1 MPYFALTYEVVDGFT
16 EKRTPYRGP
25 HLEKARTAAARGE
38 LVMAGALG
46 EPAGAL
52 LVFKAP
58 DRTTAERFATTDP
71 YVLNGLVTHWSVRPW
86 TVVIGF
92 DESERPAGLPA

>member
-1 MPYFALTYEVVDGFT
+1 MPYFALTYEVVDGYPD
-16 EKRTPYRGP
+16 KRAPYRGL
-25 HLEKARTAAARGE
+25 HLQKAREAAARGE

-46 EPAGAL
+46 EPDGAL

-58 DRTTAERFATTDP
+58 DRTIAENFADTDP
-71 YVLNGLVTHWSVRPW
+71 YVLNGLVTRWSVRPW

-92 DESERPAGLPA
+92 DESERPAGLPT